1 MKLIKIRKNKR
12 SKKTHLELFKAA
24 CGVSKS
30 IVVRFFC
37 VKLFSMVGN
46 KFMVVAD

>member
-1 MKLIKIRKNKR
+1 LK
-12 SKKTHLELFKAA
+12 SEQTEKKTHLELFKAA